1 MKLGFLIS
9 DTAERQMTRVSAC
22 YELQSQDWEHHS
34 CRHLKVPRKGP
45 CLPEW
50 ISANSSLL
58 TTSPS
63 QEVSLCRYI
72 PDRSRPDQDPACSP
86 CSPPSHP
93 QDWTLKQTLRPAPS
107 YQAPTFDP
115 STLPNRMENLIDAFP
130 KQLKEA
136 LEIGRKATLKA
147 PGGPYANVV
156 VTGLGG
162 SGIGGRIAAQLMH
175 KEAKCPIEVY
185 NNYYLPGYVDHK
197 SLVIACSYSGNTEET
212 LAAMD
217 QALAKGARVVVITSG
232 GTMLETAKAKGLD
245 HIVIP
250 GGNPPRTML
259 AYSLVQQF
267 FVLHHFGIIGD
278 GFEDAVKT
286 AANMLAED
294 KEAIKKA
301 AMDLTEKLVG
311 KRLVIYSEAN
321 TEAVSIRFRQ
331 QVNEN
336 SKELCWHHAIPEMNH
351 NELVGWAGGDKS
363 LAVVIFRHKEDHQRT
378 QMRMEINKSIFEK
391 YTPNVYEVWSKGD
404 TAIARQLYLI
414 NLGDWVSLFWAH
426 KKGVDP
432 SEIAVINM
440 LKGKLAEVK

>member
-1 MKLGFLIS
+1 
-9 DTAERQMTRVSAC
+9 
-22 YELQSQDWEHHS
+22 
-34 CRHLKVPRKGP
+34 
-45 CLPEW
+45 
-50 ISANSSLL
+50 
-58 TTSPS
+58 
-63 QEVSLCRYI
+63 
-72 PDRSRPDQDPACSP
+72 
-86 CSPPSHP
+86 
-93 QDWTLKQTLRPAPS
+93 
-107 YQAPTFDP
+107 
-115 STLPNRMENLIDAFP
+115 MEKLIDAFP

-147 PGGPYANVV
+147 PGGPYTNVV

-212 LAAMD
+212 MAAMD
-217 QALAKGARVVVITSG
+217 QALAKGARIVVITSG
-232 GTMLETAKAKGLD
+232 GTMLEIAKAKGMD

-259 AYSLVQQF
+259 AYSLIQQF

-278 GFEDAVKT
+278 GFEGAVKT
-286 AANMLAED
+286 AANMLLDD

-301 AMDLTEKLVG
+301 AMELTEKLVG

-363 LAVVIFRHKEDHQRT
+363 LGVVIFRHKEDHERT

-414 NLGDWVSLFWAH
+414 NLGDWVSLFLAQ

>member
-1 MKLGFLIS
+1 
-9 DTAERQMTRVSAC
+9 
-22 YELQSQDWEHHS
+22 
-34 CRHLKVPRKGP
+34 
-45 CLPEW
+45 
-50 ISANSSLL
+50 
-58 TTSPS
+58 
-63 QEVSLCRYI
+63 
-72 PDRSRPDQDPACSP
+72 
-86 CSPPSHP
+86 
-93 QDWTLKQTLRPAPS
+93 
-107 YQAPTFDP
+107 
-115 STLPNRMENLIDAFP
+115 MEKLIDAFP

-147 PGGPYANVV
+147 PGGPYTNVV

-162 SGIGGRIAAQLMH
+162 SGIGGRIVAQLMH

-217 QALAKGARVVVITSG
+217 QALAKGARVVIITSG
-232 GTMLETAKAKGLD
+232 GTMLETAKARGLD

-278 GFEDAVKT
+278 GFEGAVKT
-286 AANMLAED
+286 AANMLLDD

-363 LAVVIFRHKEDHQRT
+363 LGVVIFRHKEDHERT

-404 TAIARQLYLI
+404 TSIARQLYLI
-414 NLGDWVSLFWAH
+414 NLGDWVSLFWAQ

>member
-1 MKLGFLIS
+1 M
-9 DTAERQMTRVSAC
+9 Q
-22 YELQSQDWEHHS
+22 Q
-34 CRHLKVPRKGP
+34 
-45 CLPEW
+45 
-50 ISANSSLL
+50 
-58 TTSPS
+58 
-63 QEVSLCRYI
+63 
-72 PDRSRPDQDPACSP
+72 
-86 CSPPSHP
+86 
-93 QDWTLKQTLRPAPS
+93 
-107 YQAPTFDP
+107 
-115 STLPNRMENLIDAFP
+115 LIDAFP
-130 KQLKEA
+130 RQLKEA

-147 PGGPYANVV
+147 PGGPYSNVV

-162 SGIGGRIAAQLMH
+162 SGIGGKIAAQLVH

-185 NNYYLPGYVDHK
+185 HNYYLPGYVDHK

-212 LAAMD
+212 IAAME
-217 QALAKGARVVVITSG
+217 QALAKGARVCVVTSG
-232 GTMLETAKAKGLD
+232 GIMLEMAKAKGLD

-259 AYSLVQQF
+259 AYSLVQIF

-278 GFEDAVKT
+278 GFEGAIST
-286 AANMLAED
+286 AAGMLEGD
-294 KEAIKKA
+294 KEDIKQA

-336 SKELCWHHAIPEMNH
+336 SKELCWHHTIPEMNH

-363 LAVVIFRHKEDHQRT
+363 VAVVIFRHKTDHERT
-378 QMRMEINKSIFEK
+378 QMRMEINKGIFEK
-391 YTPNVYEVWSKGD
+391 YTPHVHEVWSQGD
-404 TAIARQLYLI
+404 TAFARQLHLI
-414 NLGDWVSLFWAH
+414 NLGDWVSLFWAQ

-440 LKGKLAEVK
+440 LKGKLAEMK